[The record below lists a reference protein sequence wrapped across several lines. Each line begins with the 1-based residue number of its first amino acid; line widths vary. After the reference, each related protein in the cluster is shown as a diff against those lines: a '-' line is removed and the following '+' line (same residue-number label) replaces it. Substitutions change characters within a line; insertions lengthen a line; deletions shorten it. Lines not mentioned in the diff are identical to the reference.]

1 MTCIYGSYRDC
12 ELWSGTEDA
21 DQTIPSF
28 ASHKIQ
34 LSPAAPSMARRIG
47 VGMSCISVGLKKKRG
62 RLLQGYDGHGVN
74 TQSLVSEPPRVFLFL
89 TIQINMH
96 LCNTS
101 QGWENGAKSV
111 FHHLTT
117 PTDSTPQ
124 RNETQRPHRPTL
136 ISREPTCRP

>member
-21 DQTIPSF
+21 DQTILSF

-34 LSPAAPSMARRIG
+34 LSPAAPRLARRIG

-62 RLLQGYDGHGVN
+62 RLLQAYDGYGVN

-96 LCNTS
+96 LCNNS
-101 QGWENGAKSV
+101 QGWRMERNQS
-111 FHHLTT
+111 FTT
-117 PTDSTPQ
+117 
-124 RNETQRPHRPTL
+124 
-136 ISREPTCRP
+136 